1 MTRDE
6 ARAILEAHNKWRR
19 GDDTIPN
26 DPPWALGRA
35 IDVAVEELAKPA
47 AVPYL
52 ESAMAV
58 IRIRKAIKDW
68 ESGLDDGMSALAKIT
83 TALAASPQ
91 PPEPAADVEAARVDA
106 TRYRFIRSLDAKK
119 FDSVFGNCPRAA
131 KNEALDRHIDAAMN
145 RERGE

>member
-19 GDDTIPN
+19 GTEGPPKA
-26 DPPWALGRA
+26 DPKAIGLA
-35 IDVAVEELAKPA
+35 IDVAVAELAKPA

-68 ESGLDDGMSALAKIT
+68 ESGLDDGMSALAKIK

-106 TRYRFIRSLDAKK
+106 NRYGFIRSLNAEQ

-131 KNEALDRHIDAAMN
+131 KNEALDRYIDAAMN
-145 RERGE
+145 QEAGP